1 MAISVPFDLAR
12 EREVKAGIAE
22 VFGVLSHVPTS
33 ASFFPKVDRLV
44 DLGDDTYRWE
54 LQKVGTA
61 KVNIQTVY
69 AAKYRSD
76 ARRHSV
82 VWTAVKGQGNAQ
94 INGSWT
100 LTQRKHSTHL
110 RLQVNGEIVVP
121 VPALTRPVVAPIVM
135 RENVKLID
143 QYLANL
149 ARRFG
154 GDA

>member
-54 LQKVGTA
+54 LHKVGTA

-76 ARRHSV
+76 ARHHSV
-82 VWTAVKGQGNAQ
+82 VWTAVKCQGNAQ

-135 RENVKLID
+135 RENEKLID

>member
-1 MAISVPFDLAR
+1 MAVNVAFDLAR
-12 EREVKAGIAE
+12 ERDVKAGVAE

-33 ASFFPKVDRLV
+33 ASFFPKVDKLV
-44 DLGDDTYRWE
+44 DLGDNTYRWE

-61 KVNIQTVY
+61 QVNIQTVY

-110 RLQVNGEIVVP
+110 LLKVNGEIVVP
-121 VPALTRPVVAPIVM
+121 LPALTKLVVAPIVI
-135 RENVKLID
+135 RENEKLVD
-143 QYLANL
+143 QYMDNL

-154 GDA
+154 GAV